1 MRRDGGGNEAA
12 CRPMEIFCWLNP
24 VPAVSIMLAP
34 WPRLSILI
42 IFGAELKK
50 RGGGNNY
57 VWRVLGQAT
66 VDITRLPSPLA
77 AVVVAASSRCRRA
90 SHRAEVEGARLQ
102 RRVVGALL
110 HGTSEQL
117 QRSPLKASSR
127 NRAATPTGATR
138 HNQ

>member
-1 MRRDGGGNEAA
+1 
-12 CRPMEIFCWLNP
+12 MEIFCWLNP

-77 AVVVAASSRCRRA
+77 AAPSLLQLLVVAAVLA
-90 SHRAEVEGARLQ
+90 I
-102 RRVVGALL
+102 
-110 HGTSEQL
+110 EQ
-117 QRSPLKASSR
+117 K
-127 NRAATPTGATR
+127 
-138 HNQ
+138 